1 MNGFVYPVI
10 FFLEKAWLKR
20 RIVARMTIAHFSYLS
35 QSQLFPQ
42 LHSLLSFIGQF
53 LPVFLQVGLSAANAV
68 VQITA
73 ARNENRIF
81 V

>member
-1 MNGFVYPVI
+1 MISFELDAP
-10 FFLEKAWLKR
+10 LAQ
-20 RIVARMTIAHFSYLS
+20 

-53 LPVFLQVGLSAANAV
+53 LPVFLQAGLSAAKVA

-73 ARNENRIF
+73 ARIENRIF

>member
-1 MNGFVYPVI
+1 
-10 FFLEKAWLKR
+10 
-20 RIVARMTIAHFSYLS
+20 MTIAHFSYLP

-73 ARNENRIF
+73 ARIENRIF